1 MGISDDEEKF
11 DFETSLSQ
19 ETCPDEF
26 ESNTTIRD
34 TSANSSPTSSPMMA
48 VELLSSDTTFA
59 QRRSNPKRQNFRVFV
74 YCSCVNAVVT
84 QTDRHTKKNSTQ
96 SVNLALQSHF
106 QKEWKV
112 DIESELASHRDNGT
126 WTFVDAPDRG
136 RSIISAMWGFRV
148 NYTIVMDPWKNS
160 KRGVHAGTLKTPV
173 PTSTKHTH
181 L

>member
-1 MGISDDEEKF
+1 M
-11 DFETSLSQ
+11 
-19 ETCPDEF
+19 
-26 ESNTTIRD
+26 
-34 TSANSSPTSSPMMA
+34 
-48 VELLSSDTTFA
+48 
-59 QRRSNPKRQNFRVFV
+59 
-74 YCSCVNAVVT
+74 NAVVT
-84 QTDRHTKKNSTQ
+84 QTDRHTKKNSTSK

-160 KRGVHAGTLKTPV
+160 KRCTQGLLKPRYRLQRNIRTCSSICV
-173 PTSTKHTH
+173 ISTTYGDICSS
-181 L
+181 